1 MKDVDVVD
9 RPGADLGS
17 AFLLTG
23 PQQQQQQQLSP
34 PVSTHSPV
42 LRKTHSQPH
51 PAAAAGAPAT
61 APVAGASAAAGGLSS
76 AAASFHPRAQ
86 SIPTGAMGVMAAD
99 RLKADEPKSRSKSG
113 SPRQV
118 RIAVQRSGVRPSV
131 RPPDSRH
138 SSPETH
144 THTRLTALFSGT
156 TRMGRY
162 QKGKTKLD
170 FTEARD
176 SEWQWHQLGICKS
189 TPRSRQITT
198 PAPHHSVFY
207 RPDALPATQPTASRH
222 RRHRNQEDIYPH
234 F

>member
-1 MKDVDVVD
+1 MVD

-23 PQQQQQQQLSP
+23 QQQQQQQQQQLSP

-131 RPPDSRH
+131 RLSVRQTRATPRRKH
-138 SSPETH
+138 TH
-144 THTRLTALFSGT
+144 THTHPFNGPFSGT
-156 TRMGRY
+156 TQMGRY

-176 SEWQWHQLGICKS
+176 NEWQWHQLGHMQVYTSLHTDNHAS
-189 TPRSRQITT
+189 TPPLSFFCRL
-198 PAPHHSVFY
+198 
-207 RPDALPATQPTASRH
+207 DALPAAQPTASKH
-222 RRHRNQEDIYPH
+222 
-234 F
+234 

>member
-144 THTRLTALFSGT
+144 THT
-156 TRMGRY
+156 
-162 QKGKTKLD
+162 
-170 FTEARD
+170 
-176 SEWQWHQLGICKS
+176 
-189 TPRSRQITT
+189 P
-198 PAPHHSVFY
+198 V
-207 RPDALPATQPTASRH
+207 
-222 RRHRNQEDIYPH
+222 
-234 F
+234 